1 MYSCTLVCSC
11 GWKTWLGL
19 ARVWGENWRWC
30 ATRSQQESGQG
41 RDWPQWRP
49 QATCRCQCHSF
60 LAPVQNRPARGQH
73 GNISP
78 PACKHPDHQGPAPHT
93 QNLEIYRSQSC
104 TSVHIRVNSLSNSCY
119 YNPHRQITNCWIT
132 SLAILWPVSASLHR
146 PLPRRKHW
154 NTWDRT
160 VALSPPSPWLRTW
173 AILWPAGDQPLSLI
187 QNYSNIS
194 KYVSTCLNNL
204 QKQYFF
210 FILLCPLADVSSGL
224 TSDGKSADWD
234 NSCRT
239 KQDVPQKTSTANTCI
254 QLHFCLVLA
263 KMLGRV
269 WPCFVFGLVGF
280 GGLCTFLPCFLTPHG
295 RSSGDFAFGSGSR
308 RFPACHSGRPEPNQ
322 LRSSPLESYMGNLM
336 FSSIVYSNIF

>member
-1 MYSCTLVCSC
+1 MVISHHLPVSTLTIRDLHLTRKI
-11 GWKTWLGL
+11 WKSIAAKAAQVSTFVSTHW
-19 ARVWGENWRWC
+19 
-30 ATRSQQESGQG
+30 ATHVTTIHT
-41 RDWPQWRP
+41 
-49 QATCRCQCHSF
+49 AK
-60 LAPVQNRPARGQH
+60 
-73 GNISP
+73 SP
-78 PACKHPDHQGPAPHT
+78 F
-93 QNLEIYRSQSC
+93 
-104 TSVHIRVNSLSNSCY
+104 
-119 YNPHRQITNCWIT
+119 T